1 MAAASARRVLIVD
14 DDPTVR
20 SMMADILQNSASRAT
35 STIKISRRKL
45 LQEEPPKAADA
56 IEYQVAAASCGM
68 DALATVQDSLAT
80 NNPFLMCFLDMRMP
94 PGWDGLETMTRIW
107 EIDPHMQIAL
117 CSAYDD
123 HSWKEIIEK
132 ALRPQNLLILKKPFD
147 YSEIAQMAL
156 ALSEKGLMA
165 RRSASRTQI
174 LKRLA
179 KERAALLLEANR
191 KIDSETG
198 EKRKA
203 QAENVE
209 LEAAINA
216 TVQTLLSLM
225 ELSSPGAFSHAKR
238 VAANCALIAS
248 AMRLPDA
255 WKHELAAMLLQLGSV
270 TVPEGS
276 LKRHFNG
283 AFLSPEE
290 AAMINGYPAIS
301 AELVAKIPKL
311 ESVAEM
317 MRFREGLGDAL
328 RLDFSPASLGEAKT
342 GAWIL
347 KTAVDFDILLSRHSK
362 AEALSKLRESPSEY
376 PERLI
381 EILEHSSA
389 PDEPPRIGS
398 AVKVPLMELEKEM
411 LLNEDI
417 VSRDGYVVARRD
429 QRLTQPLVK
438 RIRNFVQ
445 AGLIEKG
452 SAEIIGQA

>member
-1 MAAASARRVLIVD
+1 
-14 DDPTVR
+14 
-20 SMMADILQNSASRAT
+20 
-35 STIKISRRKL
+35 
-45 LQEEPPKAADA
+45 
-56 IEYQVAAASCGM
+56 M
-68 DALATVQDSLAT
+68 DALEAVKESLAE
-80 NNPFLMCFLDMRMP
+80 NSPFLMCFLDMRMP

-107 EIDPHMQIAL
+107 EIDPHMQVAL

-165 RRSASRTQI
+165 RRSASRSQI

-179 KERAALLLEANR
+179 RERAALLLEANR

-203 QAENVE
+203 QAESAE
-209 LEAAINA
+209 LESAINA
-216 TVQTLLSLM
+216 TVQTLLSLL

-248 AMRLPDA
+248 SLRLPDA
-255 WKHELAAMLLQLGSV
+255 WKLELAAMLLQLGSV

-276 LKRHFNG
+276 LRRHFNG
-283 AFLSPEE
+283 ASLSPEE
-290 AAMINGYPAIS
+290 AAMVNSYPSVS

-311 ESVAEM
+311 GSVAEM
-317 MRFREGLGDAL
+317 MRFREGLGDASK
-328 RLDFSPASLGEAKT
+328 LDFSPAALGEAKA

-362 AEALSKLRESPSEY
+362 PEALARMREAPSEY
-376 PERLI
+376 PERLL
-381 EILEHSSA
+381 EVLEHASS
-389 PDEPPRIGS
+389 PDGPPRIGS
-398 AVKVPLMELEKEM
+398 ALKVPILSLEKEM

-417 VSRDGYVVARRD
+417 VSKDGYVVARRD
-429 QRLTQPLVK
+429 QRLTHPLVK

-452 SAEIIGQA
+452 SVEILGQA